1 MIFRDAKV
9 SKSSTAGSARRA
21 SSSVTVS
28 ASLPCSI
35 TNRHIRANLFH
46 QSALS
51 HLQLWYQQSDK
62 ASFNKDNSNDNNE
75 FASVT
80 ADSIVSSGLLLISI
94 HLKCRMEFMM
104 SFVIG
109 MFMDVTEQL
118 EKKKSFHLKWHAV
131 RFYTW
136 SLFQDENKL
145 KPKANKIRSNH
156 CYYAIRK

>member
-28 ASLPCSI
+28 ASLPWSI
-35 TNRHIRANLFH
+35 INRHIRANLCH

-80 ADSIVSSGLLLISI
+80 ANSIVSPGLLLISI
-94 HLKCRMEFMM
+94 HLKCRMDFMM
-104 SFVIG
+104 NFVIG

-136 SLFQDENKL
+136 SLFSGRRQTEPQNKSL
-145 KPKANKIRSNH
+145 LL
-156 CYYAIRK
+156 CYT